1 MIGASKRP
9 HRQKERIMNRAVGY
23 IRVSTQDQANEGVSL
38 AAQRAKITAWC
49 QVNDYDLVAIF
60 EDAGLSGA
68 TMGKR
73 DGLHAAMKAAGKGM
87 ALVSYSISRLARST
101 RDMLELADRL
111 ERQGA
116 DLVSLTEKI
125 DTTSAA
131 GRMVFR
137 MLAVLSEFEREQI
150 GERTRFALA
159 HKKSKG
165 EKYGPVPF
173 GYREME
179 GRLIEVSVEAQAV
192 AAIVRMRQ
200 SGLPYRQIAAR
211 LNTGGIT
218 GKRGGQWHASTV
230 RYVINRQQAA

>member
-1 MIGASKRP
+1 
-9 HRQKERIMNRAVGY
+9 MNRAIGY
-23 IRVSTQDQANEGVSL
+23 IRVSTESQATEGVSL
-38 AAQRAKITAWC
+38 SAQRARIAAWC
-49 QVNDYDLVAIF
+49 HANDYELVAVF
-60 EDAGLSGA
+60 EDAGISGA
-68 TMGKR
+68 SMGR
-73 DGLHAAMKAAGKGM
+73 REGLQAAMKAASKGM

-137 MLAVLSEFEREQI
+137 MLAVLSEFERDLV
-150 GERTRFALA
+150 GERTKAALA
-159 HKKSKG
+159 HKKAKG

-173 GYREME
+173 GFQEVE
-179 GRLIEVSVEAQAV
+179 GRLVEVRREAQAV
-192 AAIVRMRQ
+192 AEIIRMRER
-200 SGLPYRQIAAR
+200 GLAYREIADR
-211 LNTGGIT
+211 LNTDGVT

-230 RYVINRQQAA
+230 RYVINRQQIA

>member
-1 MIGASKRP
+1 
-9 HRQKERIMNRAVGY
+9 MNQAIGY
-23 IRVSTQDQANEGVSL
+23 IRVSTQDQANEGISL

-49 QVNDYDLVAIF
+49 HANDYELAGIF

-87 ALVSYSISRLARST
+87 ALVCYSISRLARST

-111 ERQGA
+111 ERRGA

-125 DTTSAA
+125 DTTSAS

-150 GERTRFALA
+150 GERTKMALA
-159 HKKSKG
+159 HKKAKG

-173 GYREME
+173 GYQDIG
-179 GRLIEVSVEAQAV
+179 GRLIEVRLEALAV
-192 AAIVRMRQ
+192 AKILRMRE
-200 SGLPYRQIAAR
+200 SGLPYRQIAEQ

-230 RYVINRQQAA
+230 RYVINRQPAAA

>member
-1 MIGASKRP
+1 
-9 HRQKERIMNRAVGY
+9 MNRAIGY
-23 IRVSTQDQANEGVSL
+23 IRVSTEGQASEGVSL

-49 QVNDYDLVAIF
+49 QVNDYELAGIF

-68 TMGKR
+68 SMGKR

-150 GERTRFALA
+150 GERTKMALA
-159 HKKSKG
+159 HKKAKG

-173 GYREME
+173 GYEEVE
-179 GRLIEVSVEAQAV
+179 GRLIEVRLEAKAV
-192 AAIVRMRQ
+192 AAICRMREN
-200 SGLPYRQIAAR
+200 GLAYRQIATH
-211 LNTGGIT
+211 LNINGIT

-230 RYVINRQQAA
+230 RYVINRQAAA